1 MLRRVSVRLVLLG
14 KLAALAILG
23 GLTVPSVPRLEN
35 AFAQAEGVTAGRI
48 GTAATNPPGR
58 ELGPSQSLSEGPTYR
73 IADHSAV
80 SPILTAL
87 LASARPNEHPLMP
100 AIRWARQEIENIR
113 RIEDYSA
120 IMVKRERIG
129 GELAEEEYAFVKIR
143 HRPFSV
149 YMRFL
154 HPPNIRGQEVIWV
167 EGANNGKMWARG
179 TGLKRV
185 FGTVSLSPT
194 SPLVMQ
200 NNRYPITDVGILR
213 LVERIIEVA
222 EHDAQY
228 GECEVTYYPGAKIN
242 DRPCLCIQVVHPVPR
257 TTFRFHIARVF
268 VDEELRVPVRYES
281 YDWPKQPGSSPLLL
295 EQYTYLNIRLNNGF
309 TDLDFDINNP
319 EYGFTGR
326 K

>member
-1 MLRRVSVRLVLLG
+1 MLGRAS
-14 KLAALAILG
+14 LATGSAILALTLS
-23 GLTVPSVPRLEN
+23 GLW
-35 AFAQAEGVTAGRI
+35 AFQVWSQSPGSSFRGPDGPTAGSLQSRGSTSSPANSEVASAAQAS
-48 GTAATNPPGR
+48 
-58 ELGPSQSLSEGPTYR
+58 GPAYR
-73 IADHSAV
+73 VADHTVV
-80 SPILTAL
+80 SPILAAL

-100 AIRWARQEIENIR
+100 AIRWAKQELENVR

-120 IMVKRERIG
+120 IVVKRERIG
-129 GELAEEEYAFVKIR
+129 GELSEEEYAFVKIR

-154 HPPNIRGQEVIWV
+154 HPPSIRGQEVIWV
-167 EGANNGKMWARG
+167 EGANDGKMWARG

-194 SPLVMQ
+194 SPIVMQ
-200 NNRYPITDVGILR
+200 NNRYPITEIGILR

-257 TTFRFHIARVF
+257 VNFRFHIARVF
-268 VDEELRVPVRYES
+268 VDEELRLPVRYES
-281 YDWPKQPGSSPLLL
+281 YDWPAKPGGPPLLL

-309 TDLDFDINNP
+309 TDRDFDINNP

>member
-1 MLRRVSVRLVLLG
+1 MLRRASCGGSVARKLAVLAAAGGVVLLAHQ
-14 KLAALAILG
+14 LRQFAAAQSQG
-23 GLTVPSVPRLEN
+23 GAAQSVGARSASPPGPAAN
-35 AFAQAEGVTAGRI
+35 HDPAQAAP
-48 GTAATNPPGR
+48 A
-58 ELGPSQSLSEGPTYR
+58 YR
-73 IADHSAV
+73 VADHNAV

-100 AIRWARQEIENIR
+100 SIRWAKQELENIR
-113 RIEDYSA
+113 RIQDYSA

-129 GELAEEEYAFVKIR
+129 GELTEEEYAFVKIR

-154 HPPNIRGQEVIWV
+154 HPPNIRGQEVIWI
-167 EGANNGKMWARG
+167 EGANDGKMWARG

-194 SPLVMQ
+194 SPIVMQ
-200 NNRYPITDVGILR
+200 NNRYPITEIGILR

-257 TTFRFHIARVF
+257 ANFRFHIARVF
-268 VDEELRVPVRYES
+268 VDEELRLPVRYES
-281 YDWPKQPGSSPLLL
+281 YDWPKQPGGPPLLL
-295 EQYTYLNIRLNNGF
+295 EQYTYLNIRINNGF

-319 EYGFTGR
+319 EYGFGGR
-326 K
+326 R